1 MYLGL
6 TFTKNL
12 RWNNHIDQVSTKA
25 RKRLS
30 AMMPLKF
37 KINRKSLEIM
47 YKSFVMPVLEYG
59 LIVWGGT
66 YDTDIL
72 KLERIQLD
80 ALRLISGATARS
92 SMAAVYKETSFVS
105 IRERIDYLSLV
116 MLYRLKNDLSPDY
129 LKCLLPA
136 NNTDIIHYNLR
147 NNRNIKLPFS
157 RLETF
162 RRSFFPRAIRLW
174 NSLSLKIR
182 DENTLIAFKEAL
194 RKDNDKQCNVLYYYD
209 ERWASMHHARIRMG
223 CSKLNSDLC
232 FKLHVSDDPSCKCG
246 HPLENNHHFFFIC

>member
-12 RWNNHIDQVSTKA
+12 RWNNHIDQVSIKA

-37 KINRKSLEIM
+37 KINRQSLEIM

-66 YDTDIL
+66 YNTDIL

-116 MLYRLKNDLSPDY
+116 MLYRIKNDLSPDY

-136 NNTDIIHYNLR
+136 DNTEVIHYNLR

-157 RLETF
+157 RLESF

-174 NSLSLKIR
+174 KALSLKI
-182 DENTLIAFKEAL
+182 
-194 RKDNDKQCNVLYYYD
+194 
-209 ERWASMHHARIRMG
+209 
-223 CSKLNSDLC
+223 
-232 FKLHVSDDPSCKCG
+232 
-246 HPLENNHHFFFIC
+246 